1 MTVPHRTPYAPLLRA
16 AGTALVGLCLVT
28 AGWSAASAQT
38 IQPPPGL
45 RQPNYVPPIPGQ
57 NLSPPAPRQNMVPT
71 PPPTTRPGEGDS
83 SQRIQGGSTRRLPL
97 PNNPQ

>member
-1 MTVPHRTPYAPLLRA
+1 MTQAARPSLARAAILLATGVMLAGTGAATAQTVP
-16 AGTALVGLCLVT
+16 
-28 AGWSAASAQT
+28 
-38 IQPPPGL
+38 PPAL

-71 PPPTTRPGEGDS
+71 PPPPTRPGEGDS

-97 PNNPQ
+97 PQTGQ